1 MEDNISTN
9 NQLAVVRCT
18 ATPPFFVMIGSILL
32 NDPLGLLLGLL

>member
-18 ATPPFFVMIGSILL
+18 ATPPFFVTIGSILL
-32 NDPLGLLLGLL
+32 NDPLGLLRGLL